1 MTRRAGVPLATAEDV
16 RFSTDDGVRIA
27 ASYLPAGGTAHSPAE
42 STEASAPH
50 VAAGTPTKPPEPG
63 HGHTLPAL
71 VVAHGFTGSSRTPA
85 VRRITERLHR
95 QGFPVLAIDFRGH
108 GRSGGL
114 GTAGD
119 LEVHD
124 VAAAVAY
131 LRERGHSLVAVLG
144 WSMGG
149 SAVLRYAGLGGDAD
163 AVVAVSSPATW
174 YERGTRSMRVVH
186 WLCETPS
193 GRLTCRIAR
202 RTRLA
207 AGAWTVVPAAPVEVV
222 GSIAPV
228 PLLLVHGSDDHYFPL
243 RHARELAAAA
253 PAADAWIETGMGH
266 AETGTSPELVDRIGA
281 WLATA
286 VSAPA
291 VCDDGFRD

>member
-1 MTRRAGVPLATAEDV
+1 MT
-16 RFSTDDGVRIA
+16 TDDGVRLA
-27 ASYLPAGGTAHSPAE
+27 AIYHEAADAPVHAGSRQR
-42 STEASAPH
+42 
-50 VAAGTPTKPPEPG
+50 
-63 HGHTLPAL
+63 HGAAL

-85 VRRITERLHR
+85 VMRITERLRRH
-95 QGFPVLAIDFRGH
+95 GFGVLAVDFRGH

-131 LRERGHSLVAVLG
+131 LRARGQARVAVLG

-174 YERGTRSMRVVH
+174 FERGTRSMRLVH
-186 WLCETPS
+186 WLCETRS
-193 GRLTCRIAR
+193 GRLACRITR

-207 AGAWTVVPAAPVEVV
+207 AGAWATVPAAPVEVV
-222 GSIAPV
+222 GDIAPT
-228 PLLLVHGSDDHYFPL
+228 PLLLVHGSEDHYFPI

-253 PAADAWIETGMGH
+253 PAADAWIEPGMGH
-266 AETGTSPELVDRIGA
+266 AETGTSPALVDRIA
-281 WLATA
+281 SWVAA
-286 VSAPA
+286 AMSAPA
-291 VCDDGFRD
+291 ICDDGLRD